1 MYRSQAM
8 LNKIII
14 LFTLRILS
22 YFTLFPDSVILT
34 QALKTGLRVM
44 LTLAAFLLLKSLRDK
59 HRGFDFSF
67 GNITP
72 LALYVGY
79 LLLGLLS
86 VTWAALP
93 DYALLQLS
101 MIIEALAFAWF
112 FTKLLT
118 YYNTLSDNH
127 ARLSLVFGRAALF
140 ICLGFIVGMYTDPDT
155 FFRKTHEGEVS
166 RLGGIIINPNELG
179 MLACLLAVMGY
190 VELLDKRPKTINLLA
205 VAVSLFVVY
214 YTQSRSSLLAL
225 LLVSAIFILR
235 NGNLRLVIFSVAAVT
250 IVLPFVFYSVFL
262 KQGDINEVMSMTGRL
277 PFWKDLLTEGFTQR
291 PLFGYGFMCI
301 ADGEYFNS
309 VHSYSA
315 KMTHNTFA
323 QVLLNLGLVGFF
335 TCFLQMLATFFAIG
349 RSNDASHRALAGM
362 MLVPLLI
369 NSFTEFGIFGES
381 NYGIQFYQLLILLF
395 VVKTVPATSTQ
406 SVKFAHSKMVAA

>member
-8 LNKIII
+8 LNKIIL

-34 QALKTGLRVM
+34 QALKTGLRVT
-44 LTLAAFLLLKSLRDK
+44 LTLAAFLLLKSLRDRYRS
-59 HRGFDFSF
+59 HDFSYE
-67 GNITP
+67 NITP
-72 LALYVGY
+72 LALYGSY
-79 LLLGLLS
+79 LMLGLLS
-86 VTWAALP
+86 VAWAALP
-93 DYALLQLS
+93 FYALLQLG
-101 MIIEALAFAWF
+101 MIVEALSFAWF
-112 FTKLLT
+112 FTQLLA
-118 YYNTLSDNH
+118 YYNSLSDNH

-140 ICLGFIVGMYTDPDT
+140 ICIGFLIGMYADPDT

-179 MLACLLAVMGY
+179 MLAVLLGVMAY
-190 VELLDKRPKTINLLA
+190 AELLDHRTKPINLLT
-205 VAVSLFVVY
+205 VAVSLAVVMH
-214 YTQSRSSLLAL
+214 TQSRSSLLAF

-235 NGNLRLVIFSVAAVT
+235 NGNLQLLFFSSIAVAVAMPYIFFT
-250 IVLPFVFYSVFL
+250 IFL
-262 KQGDINEVMSMTGRL
+262 KQGDISEVMSMTGRL

-301 ADGEYFNS
+301 ADGEYFQS

-335 TCFLQMLATFFAIG
+335 ICFLQMIATFFAIG
-349 RSNDASHRALAGM
+349 KASDGNYRSLAIM
-362 MLVPLLI
+362 MLVPLVV
-369 NSFTEFGIFGES
+369 NSMTEFGIFGES
-381 NYGIQFYQLLILLF
+381 NYGIQFYQLLFLIF
-395 VVKTVPATSTQ
+395 VVKTVPITQ
-406 SVKFAHSKMVAA
+406 VQPSIRLRQNPVLA

>member
-1 MYRSQAM
+1 M
-8 LNKIII
+8 LNKIIL

-22 YFTLFPDSVILT
+22 YFTLFPDSVLLT
-34 QALKTGLRVM
+34 QALKTGLRLA
-44 LTLAAFLLLKSLRDK
+44 LTLAAFLLLKSLREK
-59 HRGFDFSF
+59 YRSHVFSF

-72 LALYVGY
+72 LALYGGY

-86 VTWAALP
+86 LAWAALP
-93 DYALLQLS
+93 NYALLQLS
-101 MIIEALAFAWF
+101 MILEALAFAWF
-112 FTKLLT
+112 FTQLLT

-140 ICLGFIVGMYTDPDT
+140 ICIGFLIGMYADPDT

-179 MLACLLAVMGY
+179 MLAVLLGVMGY
-190 VELLDKRPKTINLLA
+190 AELLDKRPKAINIFA
-205 VAVSLFVVY
+205 VAVSVAVVL
-214 YTQSRSSLLAL
+214 YTQSRSSLLAF

-235 NGNLRLVIFSVAAVT
+235 NGNLRLVIFSIAGVAIAM
-250 IVLPFVFYSVFL
+250 PYVFYSVFL

-277 PFWKDLLTEGFTQR
+277 PFWKDLLADGFTQR

-301 ADGEYFNS
+301 ADGEYFHS

-323 QVLLNLGLVGFF
+323 QVLLNLGLVGFL

-349 RSNDASHRALAGM
+349 RSTDANHRVLAGM
-362 MLVPLLI
+362 MLVPLFI

-395 VVKTVPATSTQ
+395 VVKTVPATHRQ
-406 SVKFAHSKMVAA
+406 PVQFAPSKMVAA

>member
-8 LNKIII
+8 LNKIVL

-22 YFTLFPDSVILT
+22 YFTLFPDSVFLT
-34 QALKTGLRVM
+34 QAIKSGLRVL
-44 LTLAAFLLLKSLRDK
+44 LTMAAFLMLKSLRDK
-59 HRGFDFSF
+59 YKSHSLTFQ
-67 GNITP
+67 NLTP
-72 LALYVGY
+72 LMLYGSY

-86 VTWAALP
+86 VAWAALP
-93 DYALLQLS
+93 QYALLQLS
-101 MIIEALAFAWF
+101 MIVESLAFAWF
-112 FTKLLT
+112 FTQLLVF
-118 YYNTLSDNH
+118 YNTISDHH
-127 ARLSLVFGRAALF
+127 ARFALVFGRAALF
-140 ICLGFIVGMYTDPDT
+140 ICIGFLIGMYADPDT

-179 MLACLLAVMGY
+179 MLAVLLGVMGFA
-190 VELLDKRPKTINLLA
+190 ELLDKRSRAINILTVAISIA
-205 VAVSLFVVY
+205 VVL
-214 YTQSRSSLLAL
+214 YTQSRSSLLAFL
-225 LLVSAIFILR
+225 FVSAIFIIR
-235 NGNLRLVIFSVAAVT
+235 NGNLRLIIFSTVAAS
-250 IVLPFVFYSVFL
+250 IALPYVFYAIIL

-301 ADGEYFNS
+301 ADGEYFHS

-335 TCFLQMLATFFAIG
+335 IIFLQMMATFFTIVKNSE
-349 RSNDASHRALAGM
+349 SNYRVLTGM

-381 NYGIQFYQLLILLF
+381 NYGIQFYQLIILLF
-395 VVKTVPATSTQ
+395 VVKTVPTTYAQ
-406 SVKFAHSKMVAA
+406 PVQFGQPKMVAT